1 MGGSDVSDDVDD
13 DHGED
18 ESGERSPSEC
28 VDLHVDVPPV
38 RVGYRRSPSATPLR
52 VLACG
57 AGESGFRPI
66 QRDDDVAV
74 GGSTPLR
81 LDYLI
86 LASDPVSP
94 AGGGESVEEVSPAF
108 PHVLAPTVGAL

>member
-1 MGGSDVSDDVDD
+1 M
-13 DHGED
+13 
-18 ESGERSPSEC
+18 
-28 VDLHVDVPPV
+28 DVPPV

-52 VLACG
+52 VLACD

-81 LDYLI
+81 LDLLI

-108 PHVLAPTVGAL
+108 PHVLAPAVGAL